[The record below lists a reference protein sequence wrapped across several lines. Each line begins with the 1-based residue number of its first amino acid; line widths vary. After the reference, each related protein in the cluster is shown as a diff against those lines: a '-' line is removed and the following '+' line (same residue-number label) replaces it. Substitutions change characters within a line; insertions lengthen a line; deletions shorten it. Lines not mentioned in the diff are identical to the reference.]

1 MRIRDQAREA
11 VSLLSNRPDGVFNT
25 EYTLDEIDEELSRRE
40 DVIQRVE
47 KKTDNHHK
55 LKKKYLEKAADSK
68 NQRKLRYV
76 AKAKENELHKSFY
89 SELFDNLMA
98 QQLFLT
104 KLSLEAKRRQIH
116 AEPLDQFGFD
126 VDIAGMDADAVT
138 NALQESS
145 LEQEHVGDTI
155 EQIQMEFDADSHSG
169 LSLDL
174 DELKQEAEMLEASD
188 IESESVDL
196 GTEWDDAIDQQ
207 IEEELDRLDDDFNE
221 SVSKP
226 EQAESQ
232 G

>member
-1 MRIRDQAREA
+1 MRIRNQAHEA
-11 VSLLSNRPDGVFNT
+11 LKLLSRRPNGVFNT
-25 EYTLDEIDEELSRRE
+25 EYTLDDIDNELSRRE

-47 KKTDNHHK
+47 KKTDKHHK
-55 LKKKYLEKAADSK
+55 LKRKYLEKAADSK

-76 AKAKENELHKSFY
+76 SKAKENELHKSFY
-89 SELFDNLMA
+89 SELFDNMMA

-104 KLSLEAKRRQIH
+104 KLSLEAKRRQIG
-116 AEPLDQFGFD
+116 ADPMEQFGFD

-138 NALQESS
+138 NALQKSS
-145 LEQEHVGDTI
+145 IQQEEIGDTI

-188 IESESVDL
+188 IESDSVDL
-196 GTEWDDAIDQQ
+196 GSEWDDAIDQQ
-207 IEEELDRLDDDFNE
+207 IDEELDRLDDDFND
-221 SVSKP
+221 P
-226 EQAESQ
+226 TGDQAESE

>member
-1 MRIRDQAREA
+1 MRIRNQAREA
-11 VSLLSNRPDGVFNT
+11 LKLLSRRPNGVFNT
-25 EYTLDEIDEELSRRE
+25 EYTLDDIDNELSRRE

-47 KKTDNHHK
+47 KKTDKHHK
-55 LKKKYLEKAADSK
+55 LKRKYLEKAADSK

-76 AKAKENELHKSFY
+76 SKAKENELHKSFY
-89 SELFDNLMA
+89 SELFDNMMA

-104 KLSLEAKRRQIH
+104 KLSLEAKRRQIG
-116 AEPLDQFGFD
+116 ADPMEQFGFD

-138 NALQESS
+138 NALQKSS
-145 LEQEHVGDTI
+145 IQQEEIGDTI

-188 IESESVDL
+188 IESDSVDL
-196 GTEWDDAIDQQ
+196 GSEWDDAIDQQ
-207 IEEELDRLDDDFNE
+207 IDEELDRLDDDFND
-221 SVSKP
+221 P
-226 EQAESQ
+226 TGDQAESE

>member
-1 MRIRDQAREA
+1 MRIRNQAREA
-11 VSLLSNRPDGVFNT
+11 LKLLSRRPNGVFNT
-25 EYTLDEIDEELSRRE
+25 EYTLDDIDDELSRRE

-47 KKTDNHHK
+47 KKTDKHHK
-55 LKKKYLEKAADSK
+55 LKRKYLEKAADSK

-76 AKAKENELHKSFY
+76 SKAKENELHKSFY
-89 SELFDNLMA
+89 SELFDNMMA

-104 KLSLEAKRRQIH
+104 KLSLEAKRRQIG
-116 AEPLDQFGFD
+116 ADPMEQFGFD

-138 NALQESS
+138 NALQKSS
-145 LEQEHVGDTI
+145 IQQEEIGDTI

-188 IESESVDL
+188 IESDSVDL
-196 GTEWDDAIDQQ
+196 GSEWDDAIDQQ
-207 IEEELDRLDDDFNE
+207 IDEELDRLDDDFND
-221 SVSKP
+221 P
-226 EQAESQ
+226 TGDQAESE

>member
-1 MRIRDQAREA
+1 MRIRNQAHEA
-11 VSLLSNRPDGVFNT
+11 LKLLSRRPNGVFNT
-25 EYTLDEIDEELSRRE
+25 EYTLDDIDNELSRRE

-47 KKTDNHHK
+47 KKTDKHHK
-55 LKKKYLEKAADSK
+55 LKRKYLEKAADSK

-76 AKAKENELHKSFY
+76 SKAKENELHKSFY
-89 SELFDNLMA
+89 SELFDNMMA

-104 KLSLEAKRRQIH
+104 KLSLEAKRRQIG
-116 AEPLDQFGFD
+116 ADPMEQFGFD

-138 NALQESS
+138 NALQKSS
-145 LEQEHVGDTI
+145 IQQEEIGDTI

-188 IESESVDL
+188 IESDSVDL
-196 GTEWDDAIDQQ
+196 GSEWDDAIDQQ
-207 IEEELDRLDDDFNE
+207 IDEELDRLDDDFND
-221 SVSKP
+221 P
-226 EQAESQ
+226 TGGQAESE

>member
-1 MRIRDQAREA
+1 MRIRNQAREA
-11 VSLLSNRPDGVFNT
+11 LKLLSRRPNGVFNT
-25 EYTLDEIDEELSRRE
+25 EYTLDDIDNELSRRE

-47 KKTDNHHK
+47 KKTDKHHK
-55 LKKKYLEKAADSK
+55 LKRKYLEKAADSK

-76 AKAKENELHKSFY
+76 SKAKENELHKSFY
-89 SELFDNLMA
+89 SELFDNMMA

-104 KLSLEAKRRQIH
+104 KLSLEAKRRQIG
-116 AEPLDQFGFD
+116 ADPMEQFGFD

-138 NALQESS
+138 NALQKSS
-145 LEQEHVGDTI
+145 IQQEEIGDTI

-188 IESESVDL
+188 IESDSVDL
-196 GTEWDDAIDQQ
+196 GSEWDDAIDQQ
-207 IEEELDRLDDDFNE
+207 IDEELDRLDDDFND
-221 SVSKP
+221 P
-226 EQAESQ
+226 TGGQAESQ

>member
-1 MRIRDQAREA
+1 MRIRNQAREA
-11 VSLLSNRPDGVFNT
+11 LKLLSRRPNGVFNT
-25 EYTLDEIDEELSRRE
+25 EYTLDDIDNELSRRE

-47 KKTDNHHK
+47 KKTDKHHK
-55 LKKKYLEKAADSK
+55 LKRKYLEKAADSK

-76 AKAKENELHKSFY
+76 SKAKENELHKSFY
-89 SELFDNLMA
+89 SELFDNMMA

-104 KLSLEAKRRQIH
+104 KLSLEAKHREIG
-116 AEPLDQFGFD
+116 ADPMEQFGFD

-138 NALQESS
+138 NALQKSS
-145 LEQEHVGDTI
+145 IQQEEIGDTI

-188 IESESVDL
+188 IESDSVDL
-196 GTEWDDAIDQQ
+196 GSEWDDAIDQQ
-207 IEEELDRLDDDFNE
+207 IDEELDRLDDDFNDQTGG
-221 SVSKP
+221 
-226 EQAESQ
+226 QAESE

>member
-1 MRIRDQAREA
+1 MRIRNQAREA
-11 VSLLSNRPDGVFNT
+11 LKLLSHRPNGVFNT
-25 EYTLDEIDEELSRRE
+25 EYTLDDIDNELSRRE

-47 KKTDNHHK
+47 KKTDKHHK
-55 LKKKYLEKAADSK
+55 LKRKYLEKAADSK

-76 AKAKENELHKSFY
+76 SKAKENELHKSFY
-89 SELFDNLMA
+89 SELFDNMMA

-104 KLSLEAKRRQIH
+104 KLSLEAKRRQIG
-116 AEPLDQFGFD
+116 ADPMEQFGFD

-138 NALQESS
+138 NALQKSS
-145 LEQEHVGDTI
+145 IQQEEIGDTI

-188 IESESVDL
+188 IESNSVDL
-196 GTEWDDAIDQQ
+196 GSEWDDAIDQQ
-207 IEEELDRLDDDFNE
+207 IDEELDRLDDDFND
-221 SVSKP
+221 P
-226 EQAESQ
+226 TGGQAESE

>member
-1 MRIRDQAREA
+1 MRIRNQAREA
-11 VSLLSNRPDGVFNT
+11 LKLLSRRPNGVFNT
-25 EYTLDEIDEELSRRE
+25 EYTLDDIDDELSRRE

-47 KKTDNHHK
+47 KKTDKHHK
-55 LKKKYLEKAADSK
+55 LKRKYLEKAADSK

-76 AKAKENELHKSFY
+76 SKAKENELHKSFY
-89 SELFDNLMA
+89 SELFDNMMA

-104 KLSLEAKRRQIH
+104 KLSLEAKRRQIG
-116 AEPLDQFGFD
+116 ADPMEQFGFD

-138 NALQESS
+138 NALQKSS
-145 LEQEHVGDTI
+145 IQQEEIGDTI

-169 LSLDL
+169 MSLDL

-196 GTEWDDAIDQQ
+196 GSEWDDAIDQQ
-207 IEEELDRLDDDFNE
+207 IDEELDRLDDDFND
-221 SVSKP
+221 P
-226 EQAESQ
+226 TGGQAESE

>member
-1 MRIRDQAREA
+1 MRIRNQAREA
-11 VSLLSNRPDGVFNT
+11 LKLLSRRPNGVFNT
-25 EYTLDEIDEELSRRE
+25 EYTLDDIDNELSRRE

-47 KKTDNHHK
+47 KKTDKHHK
-55 LKKKYLEKAADSK
+55 LKRKYLEKAADSK

-76 AKAKENELHKSFY
+76 SKAKENELHKSFY
-89 SELFDNLMA
+89 SELFDNMMA

-104 KLSLEAKRRQIH
+104 KLSLEAKRREIG
-116 AEPLDQFGFD
+116 ADPMEQFGFD

-138 NALQESS
+138 NALQKSS
-145 LEQEHVGDTI
+145 IQQEEIGDTI

-188 IESESVDL
+188 IESDSVDL
-196 GTEWDDAIDQQ
+196 GSEWDDAIDQQ
-207 IEEELDRLDDDFNE
+207 IDEELDRLDDDFND
-221 SVSKP
+221 P
-226 EQAESQ
+226 TGDQAESE

>member
-1 MRIRDQAREA
+1 MRIRNQAREA
-11 VSLLSNRPDGVFNT
+11 LKLLSRRPNGVFNT
-25 EYTLDEIDEELSRRE
+25 EYTLDDIDNELSRRE

-47 KKTDNHHK
+47 KKTDKHHK
-55 LKKKYLEKAADSK
+55 LKRKYLEKAADSK

-76 AKAKENELHKSFY
+76 SKAKENELHKSFY
-89 SELFDNLMA
+89 SELFDNMMA

-104 KLSLEAKRRQIH
+104 KLSLEAKRRQIG
-116 AEPLDQFGFD
+116 ADPMEQFGFD

-138 NALQESS
+138 NALQKSS
-145 LEQEHVGDTI
+145 IQQEEIGDTI

-188 IESESVDL
+188 IESDSVDL
-196 GTEWDDAIDQQ
+196 GSEWDDAIDQQ
-207 IEEELDRLDDDFNE
+207 IDEELDRLDDDFND
-221 SVSKP
+221 P
-226 EQAESQ
+226 TGGQAESE